1 MNAALGGV
9 IPILP
14 TPFTAEG
21 VIDDEGFAKVID
33 AALRTEVSAVAM
45 FGLASEYYKLADAE
59 REHLTRLLIRHVA
72 NRCPVIIS
80 ITPHSTQLAVA
91 EAVRAADCG
100 ADALMLMP
108 PFFMGTPIPDVISHI
123 RAVAT
128 SVSVPVIVQ
137 YAPLQ
142 TGRAIDASVFASLC
156 REIPNIS
163 HIKVDLVPSGPLVS
177 ALAANHV
184 NSLVGYMGL
193 HLIEDFERG
202 AGGVMPT
209 VSIAPA
215 LVRIWHCLTEDR
227 AMARELHVRLLPFL
241 NFVMQSVEFLIACE
255 KELLVDAGILDSA
268 FCRAPAYTLDPTQR
282 KELQWHRNR
291 LGGSVVQS
299 PCS

>member
-1 MNAALGGV
+1 MTATLGGV

-21 VIDDEGFAKVID
+21 VIDDEGFTKVIE
-33 AALRTEVSAVAM
+33 AALGAGVSAVAM
-45 FGLASEYYKLADAE
+45 FGLASEYYKLADSE
-59 REHLTRLLIRHVA
+59 REHLTQLLIHHVA
-72 NRCPVIIS
+72 HRCPVIIS

-91 EAVRAADCG
+91 EATRAANWG

-108 PFFMGTPIPDVISHI
+108 PFFMGTPVPDVVRHI
-123 RAVAT
+123 GAVAT

-142 TGRAIDASVFASLC
+142 TGRIIDASVFASLC

-163 HIKVDLVPSGPLVS
+163 HIKVDLVPSGPVVS

-184 NSLVGYMGL
+184 DSLVGYMGL
-193 HLIEDFERG
+193 HLVEDFERG

-215 LVRIWHCLTEDR
+215 LVRIWRCLAEDR
-227 AMARELHVRLLPFL
+227 TMAKELHAQLLPFL
-241 NFVMQSVEFLIACE
+241 DFVMQSVEFLVACE

-268 FCRAPAYTLDPTQR
+268 FCRAPSYTLDPTQR
-282 KELQWHRNR
+282 KELRWHRNR
-291 LGGSVVQS
+291 LGASIVQFPHS
-299 PCS
+299 